1 MLTNNKSRIST
12 TIVRRSIFRNF
23 LKPLFVLI
31 FSNYSFDLGKKITFV
46 KIFTFDFLRS
56 TVKYKSKFAPFMHS
70 EEVFILAIESS
81 CDDTAAA
88 VLRNDVVLSNV
99 VARQSIHEE
108 YGGVVPEL
116 ASRAHQQ
123 NIVPVI
129 DVALKKANITKNQ
142 LSAIAFTQGPGL
154 MGSLLVGSSF
164 AKSLAMALNIP
175 LIAVNHMHA
184 HILAHFID
192 EEGFDKPEFPFL
204 ALTIS
209 GGHTQIVKVN
219 DFFNMEIIGE
229 TTDDAVG
236 EAFDK
241 TAKILGFPY
250 PGGPLID
257 QYAKDGNPKKF
268 AFTKPRIPG
277 LNFSFSG
284 LKTQILYFVQKN
296 VLENPNF
303 IEENKADICASVQ
316 HTIIEILMDKLKL
329 AVAET
334 GIRQIAIGGGVSA
347 NTGIR
352 QTLKDAENKYG
363 WKTFVPKF
371 EYTTDNAAMIGIV
384 GYQKYLHDKFSD
396 ANVVSKARIE
406 F

>member
-1 MLTNNKSRIST
+1 
-12 TIVRRSIFRNF
+12 
-23 LKPLFVLI
+23 
-31 FSNYSFDLGKKITFV
+31 
-46 KIFTFDFLRS
+46 
-56 TVKYKSKFAPFMHS
+56 MHS
-70 EEVFILAIESS
+70 KEVFILAIESS

-88 VLRNDVVLSNV
+88 VLQQDKVLSNV
-99 VARQSIHEE
+99 VAQQSIHQE

-129 DVALKKANITKNQ
+129 DIALKKANITKEQ

-192 EEGFDKPEFPFL
+192 EDGFDKPTFPFL

-241 TAKILGFPY
+241 TAKIMGLPY

-257 QYAKDGNPKKF
+257 QFAKEGNPKKYS
-268 AFTKPRIPG
+268 FTKPKVAG
-277 LNFSFSG
+277 LDFSFSG
-284 LKTQILYFVQKN
+284 LKTQILYFIQKN
-296 VLENPNF
+296 TLENPNF
-303 IEENKADICASVQ
+303 VEENKTDICASVQ

-334 GIRQIAIGGGVSA
+334 GIEQIAIGGGVSA

-352 QTLKDAENKYG
+352 NTLKEAEGKYG
-363 WKTFVPKF
+363 WKTFIPKF

-384 GYQKYLHDKFSD
+384 GYHKFLHQRFSD

>member
-1 MLTNNKSRIST
+1 MQNS
-12 TIVRRSIFRNF
+12 
-23 LKPLFVLI
+23 
-31 FSNYSFDLGKKITFV
+31 
-46 KIFTFDFLRS
+46 
-56 TVKYKSKFAPFMHS
+56 
-70 EEVFILAIESS
+70 EVFILAIESS

-88 VLRNDVVLSNV
+88 VLHNDKVLSNV
-99 VARQSIHEE
+99 VANQLIHNQ

-129 DVALKKANITKNQ
+129 DAALRKANITKEQ

-164 AKSLAMALNIP
+164 AKSLSLALQIP
-175 LIAVNHMHA
+175 LIAVNHMQA

-192 EEGFDKPEFPFL
+192 EEGFDKPTFPFL

-219 DFFNMEIIGE
+219 HFFDMEIIGE

-241 TAKILGFPY
+241 SAKILGLPY

-257 QYAKDGNPKKF
+257 KYAKLGNPKAF
-268 AFTKPRIPG
+268 AFTKPKVPG
-277 LNFSFSG
+277 LDFSFSG
-284 LKTQILYFVQKN
+284 LKTAILYFIQKKK
-296 VLENPNF
+296 LENPNF
-303 IEENKADICASVQ
+303 IEENRDDICASIQ
-316 HTIIEILMDKLKL
+316 GTIIEILMDKLKL
-329 AVAET
+329 AVKET
-334 GIRQIAIGGGVSA
+334 GIKQIAIGGGVSA
-347 NTGIR
+347 NSGIR
-352 QTLKDAENKYG
+352 NTLKEAETKYG
-363 WKTFVPKF
+363 WKTYIPKF

-384 GYQKYLHDKFSD
+384 GYQKFLSQNFETP
-396 ANVVSKARIE
+396 AVVSKARIQ